1 MSYENR
7 QNRQNRHASIDY
19 QKRAEGFSIGDL
31 VAPYGTPD
39 SWGGIVVR
47 VFPAIGMVD
56 VEFPDR
62 MQRLPVESLQNFTK
76 IRTPLQTT
84 FTGDE
89 DLYPVSTRMASRD
102 KQALYWTAPDRKHR
116 AKKSELTSGKFT
128 CPKCRTVE
136 GDCVTLVNRILSRQE
151 GKNFKILVCPQCT
164 FAIQRSDIVNSGE

>member
-7 QNRQNRHASIDY
+7 QNRRASIGY

-31 VAPYGTPD
+31 VAPYGT
-39 SWGGIVVR
+39 SEAWGGIVVR

-56 VEFPDR
+56 VEFPELL
-62 MQRLPVESLQNFTK
+62 QRLPVESLQNFTK
-76 IRTPLQTT
+76 IRTPLQNT

-89 DLYPVSTRMASRD
+89 DLYPVSARMASRD

-136 GDCVTLVNRILSRQE
+136 GDCVTLVSRVLSRLE